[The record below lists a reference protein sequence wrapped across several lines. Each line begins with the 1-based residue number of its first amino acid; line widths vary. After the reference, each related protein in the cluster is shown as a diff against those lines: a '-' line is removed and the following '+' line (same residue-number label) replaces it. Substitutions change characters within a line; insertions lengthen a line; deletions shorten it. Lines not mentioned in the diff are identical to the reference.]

1 MGRKRTIDREAVLD
15 AAERVVARDGAANLT
30 LDAVASEAGISK
42 ASVLYYAKTKQAVI
56 EAVIRRAFER
66 DNDHHAQIERE
77 LSGTE
82 NLAVR
87 GRICVASEPPPEEF
101 RPVALNLSAAL
112 TLDRN
117 LRSQMQEHQAATVQ
131 RILETSTSPR
141 GALLAY
147 LALEGL
153 KFLEHLDFHN
163 FPAPERS
170 RIIREIS
177 WLVDA
182 KPDLERNVDEPPFSN
197 GPST

>member
-1 MGRKRTIDREAVLD
+1 
-15 AAERVVARDGAANLT
+15 
-30 LDAVASEAGISK
+30 
-42 ASVLYYAKTKQAVI
+42 
-56 EAVIRRAFER
+56 
-66 DNDHHAQIERE
+66 
-77 LSGTE
+77 
-82 NLAVR
+82 
-87 GRICVASEPPPEEF
+87 
-101 RPVALNLSAAL
+101 
-112 TLDRN
+112 
-117 LRSQMQEHQAATVQ
+117 MQEHQAATVQ